1 MATEHYNLIFR
12 GELLEGHAVGAVQKK
27 LAGLLKM
34 DAARVAKLFEGKP
47 MTLKRGVD
55 RATAAKYQKAF
66 KSVGAK
72 LRVMAS
78 EGRGAAASQA
88 TPNEVKPAP
97 RSAGAKKSLA
107 ERLVAKQAGAGP
119 ASTPSAAFGPAWDLA
134 PAGSDLVRPEER
146 PRELPV
152 DVPDVSHISAM
163 PANSGSL
170 AEVVVKEEPPP
181 PPDVSGISVA
191 DVGVDLTDPTE
202 AAPVHV
208 PDTSDITIA
217 EVGVTLVKPK
227 EVIPVEVDTSAI
239 SVAEAGSDLADPTA
253 DEAPPAPNTDHI
265 ELDQTP

>member
-12 GELLEGHAVGAVQKK
+12 GELLEGHGVEAVQKK
-27 LAGLLKM
+27 LASLLKM
-34 DAARVAKLFEGKP
+34 DAARVAKLFDGKSV
-47 MTLKRGVD
+47 TLKRGVD

-66 KSVGAK
+66 KGVGAK
-72 LRVMAS
+72 LRVMA
-78 EGRGAAASQA
+78 AASQA
-88 TPNEVKPAP
+88 TANEAKPTP
-97 RSAGAKKSLA
+97 PSAGATKSLA
-107 ERLVAKQAGAGP
+107 ERLVAQEARAGS

-146 PRELPV
+146 PPELPV
-152 DVPDVSHISAM
+152 DVPDVSHISAV

-170 AEVVVKEEPPP
+170 ADVVVKVEPPP

-227 EVIPVEVDTSAI
+227 EVILVEVDTSAI
-239 SVAEAGSDLADPTA
+239 SVAEAGSDLADRKS
-253 DEAPPAPNTDHI
+253 ESHPAALNTDHI
-265 ELDQTP
+265 ELDQTR